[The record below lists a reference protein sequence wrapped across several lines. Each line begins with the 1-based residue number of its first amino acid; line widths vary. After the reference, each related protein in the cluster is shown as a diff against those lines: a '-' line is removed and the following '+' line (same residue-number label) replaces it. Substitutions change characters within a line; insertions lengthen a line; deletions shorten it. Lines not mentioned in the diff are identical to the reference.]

1 MRKQL
6 ASLTSIIFSPFVVG
20 LVIILLVSLESTAS
34 VIDAIKWSLILI
46 GLSILPIYLAV
57 IYLVRSKKVD
67 SIFINIRQQRHKIY
81 ALAVILGGAGS
92 TTLFF
97 LKAPV
102 IILALFVSGFV
113 GGVIFLTINLRWK
126 ISIHAAF
133 VAALV
138 TVMTILYGFVAII
151 AIVLLPLTAWARLE
165 LKHHSLAQL
174 LTGILMA
181 PLVIMAVFYSFGLI

>member
-113 GGVIFLTINLRWK
+113 GAVIFLGINLRWK
-126 ISIHAAF
+126 ISLHAAL

-174 LTGILMA
+174 ITGILMA

>member
-1 MRKQL
+1 MCIRD
-6 ASLTSIIFSPFVVG
+6 S
-20 LVIILLVSLESTAS
+20 
-34 VIDAIKWSLILI
+34 
-46 GLSILPIYLAV
+46 YLAV
-57 IYLVRSKKVD
+57 IYLVHSKKVD

-81 ALAVILGGAGS
+81 ALAVILGGAGCII
-92 TTLFF
+92 LFF

-126 ISIHAAF
+126 ISLHAAF

-151 AIVLLPLTAWARLE
+151 AVALIPLAAWARLE

-174 LTGILMA
+174 ITGMLMA

>member
-1 MRKQL
+1 MRKQI

-20 LVIILLVSLESTAS
+20 LVMILLVSLESTAS
-34 VIDAIKWSLILI
+34 VFAAIKWSLILI
-46 GLSILPIYLAV
+46 GLSILPIYLVV
-57 IYLVRSKKVD
+57 ICLVRSKKVD
-67 SIFINIRQQRHKIY
+67 SISVNIRRQRHKIY

-102 IILALFVSGFV
+102 IMLALFVSGFV
-113 GGVIFLTINLRWK
+113 GGVIFLAINLRWK

-133 VAALV
+133 VATLV

-151 AIVLLPLTAWARLE
+151 AIVLLPLAAWARLE
-165 LKHHSLAQL
+165 LKHHSPAQL
-174 LTGILMA
+174 ITGMLMA
-181 PLVIMAVFYSFGLI
+181 PLVIMVVFYSFGLI